1 MAFGL
6 DNIAGS
12 RKNSN
17 SSKKDVTDALLNDAS
32 KKSKTR
38 NRRTEYV
45 HYEELEVS
53 ELNTK
58 FSKSGIEELADQ
70 IYKDGLDQPLVVVQ
84 KENGKYEVLGG
95 ERRYLAIGHNIK
107 IGRAEKNCVVE
118 VKIKHLD
125 ENDLPLSDDDKRMF
139 TWLTT
144 NQYREKTDN
153 DKMIEALR
161 WKHIISKLRE
171 KGETIMVVGYDGD
184 GNPIEENIA
193 GKKTRQLIA
202 EKTNMSESQVQKIE
216 TIENNGSNELK
227 AALEENKVNIATAAT
242 ISKLPKEQQDAF
254 VKKTLSEKET
264 ISKQDVE
271 NIKKNIDNEKETSN
285 LVKEINISQ
294 IKQDLDDITKLLEG
308 KENVNLPEAKLKS
321 YNKCIK
327 EIKKILG

>member
-254 VKKTLSEKET
+254 
-264 ISKQDVE
+264 
-271 NIKKNIDNEKETSN
+271 
-285 LVKEINISQ
+285 
-294 IKQDLDDITKLLEG
+294 
-308 KENVNLPEAKLKS
+308 
-321 YNKCIK
+321 
-327 EIKKILG
+327 